1 MKNPNYKN
9 LLIEWLRDSGV
20 SEVISETRN
29 NYYLQQPQ
37 NKINQKN
44 AETNKTQKIL
54 NLKQSNSINSS
65 QLPKNGIKYDNL
77 ESIKSLE
84 ELLTAI
90 KKFKGCDLRKT
101 AKNLVFADGN
111 AKSKVMLI
119 GEAPGAD
126 EDRLGKPFVGQS
138 GKLLDKMLSFISLN
152 RSKIYITNIVP
163 WRPPGNRQPKP
174 DEISMYLPFVKKHI
188 EIIAPKIIVLL
199 GSVATKS
206 ILNVSEGITKL
217 RGRWHD
223 YKMKDRDRPI
233 NIIPTF
239 HPAYL
244 LRSPGQKE
252 KVWEDLLK
260 IEKKYKSI
268 VETE

>member
-9 LLIEWLRDSGV
+9 LVIEWLRDSGV

-29 NYYLQQPQ
+29 NYYLQQLQ

-54 NLKQSNSINSS
+54 NLKQSNSINST
-65 QLPKNGIKYDNL
+65 QLPKNGIKHDNL

-90 KKFKGCDLRKT
+90 KEFKGCDLRKT

-152 RSKIYITNIVP
+152 RSKIYITNI
-163 WRPPGNRQPKP
+163 K
-174 DEISMYLPFVKKHI
+174 
-188 EIIAPKIIVLL
+188 
-199 GSVATKS
+199 TK
-206 ILNVSEGITKL
+206 
-217 RGRWHD
+217 
-223 YKMKDRDRPI
+223 
-233 NIIPTF
+233 
-239 HPAYL
+239 
-244 LRSPGQKE
+244 
-252 KVWEDLLK
+252 
-260 IEKKYKSI
+260 
-268 VETE
+268 